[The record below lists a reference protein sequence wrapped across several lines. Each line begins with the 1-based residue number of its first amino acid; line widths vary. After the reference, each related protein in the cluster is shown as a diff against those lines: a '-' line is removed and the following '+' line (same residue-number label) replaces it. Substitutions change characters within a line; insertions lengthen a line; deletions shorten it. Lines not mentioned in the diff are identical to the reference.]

1 MSVATHARHACFLVA
16 LMITAI
22 LATDGRVAAQERVPT
37 LVEPS
42 SGAAGGDLSFAEAQA
57 GPGSGGVVIIQSSH
71 VSDTDVRDALDLIA
85 ADLVSIDFGTSADAG
100 YDVFSTAATLFPTSG
115 TDYFVMSTGNTSSA
129 LTTNSDPNTST
140 VLPGLNTAE
149 GEDLVQAVLVLQPPA
164 NASCLAFDF
173 AFYSEEFP
181 EFVGSQYNDV
191 FIAEFGQ
198 SNFQQVD
205 NQIIAPNN
213 FAFDTQ
219 GNVVSIN
226 TVFGV
231 TAAASDGTTYDAGT
245 PLLTAKTPLENSEDE
260 ITVILSIMDLGDS
273 IYDSTV
279 FIDNFRW
286 LFGVACEPGADADSD
301 RDALLDDWETSGI
314 DFDKDGNVDLD
325 LPAMGADPSHKD
337 IFVEVDYMVLAGPGG
352 HTHQPRAAALQTVID
367 AFNAAPVN
375 NPDGTTGIH
384 IHIDA
389 GSTSIMDPVTNAT
402 WGTLSES
409 DVLAHQNNLG
419 TTTAWPQCRY
429 QWNAFDTIKG
439 VGTPGSFSI
448 ERGDVFHYVIFAHS
462 LANTPAACSL
472 GTTSGISRGIP
483 GSDFIVSLGG
493 WDGDVGSV
501 NQQAGT
507 LMHELGHGLGL
518 FHGGDDPYGNYEPN
532 YLSIMN
538 YAFQMR
544 GLRVG
549 SADGTFDY
557 SSFALPVL
565 DEDALDETVGLS
577 GVAGTAGY
585 GTRYYDPT
593 GVQRIVNNI
602 NAAIDWNR
610 DGDGGAD
617 TAVAVDINGSGIGKG
632 VGYCT
637 ISNDPC
643 FNNGHCG
650 ATGGVCDLLTVLDN
664 SDNWEEIIYNGG
676 AVGALGE
683 AVEQPAET
691 ESIEIDQLE
700 DGLIPTELAVSISG
714 PGVVY
719 LAAGSSIT
727 HHYTV
732 TNTGDNAETFDITSA
747 ETQGWANTS
756 GVPAAVLL
764 APGASTGFD
773 VPLSIPGG
781 TPSGA
786 EDLLTE
792 TATSASNSLMMDAA
806 ETTTIVSIAAIDIKP
821 GSDVNPVNPFADG
834 VIPVAIL
841 GSQTFDVATV
851 DVTTLAFG
859 PDGAAPAH
867 PQGGHFAD
875 VNEDG
880 FIDLLSHYRT
890 QETGIVKG
898 DTEMCLTGE
907 TLDGISFGDCDPVHT
922 QPMCGLGFELVLLLP
937 PLAWL
942 KRRRERR
949 GL

>member
-1 MSVATHARHACFLVA
+1 MSAATYARSASLFAALAVAQ
-16 LMITAI
+16 I
-22 LATDGRVAAQERVPT
+22 LAIGAPVAAQERIPT

-42 SGAAGGDLSFAEAQA
+42 SRASGGDSSSAQAQA
-57 GPGSGGVVIIQSSH
+57 GPGSGGLIIIQSSH
-71 VSDTDVRDALDLIA
+71 VSDSDVRDALDLIA

-115 TDYFVMSTGNTSSA
+115 TEYFVMSTGNTSSA
-129 LTTNSDPNTST
+129 LTANSAPNTST
-140 VLPGLNTAE
+140 ILPGLNTAE
-149 GEDLVQAVLVLQPPA
+149 GEDLVQVELVLQPAA

-205 NQIIAPNN
+205 DQIIAPNN
-213 FAFDTQ
+213 FAFDTE

-301 RDALLDDWETSGI
+301 RDALLDDWETNGI

-325 LPAMGADPSHKD
+325 LPAMGADPRHKD
-337 IFVEVDYMVLAGPGG
+337 IFIEVDYMVLAGPGG

-367 AFNAAPVN
+367 AFDAAPVN

-384 IHIDA
+384 MHIDA
-389 GSTSIMDPVTNAT
+389 GSTTIMDPVTNAT

-429 QWNAFDTIKG
+429 RWEAFDGIKG
-439 VGTPGSFSI
+439 VGTPGSFPI

-462 LANTPAACSL
+462 LADTPAQCDM
-472 GTTSGISRGIP
+472 GETSGISRGIP

-518 FHGGDDPYGNYEPN
+518 LHGGDDPFGNYEPN

-538 YAFQMR
+538 YVFQTR
-544 GLRVG
+544 GLRIG
-549 SADGTFDY
+549 GGDGNFDY
-557 SSFALPVL
+557 SRFVLPVL
-565 DEDALDETVGLS
+565 DEASLDETDGIS
-577 GVAGTAGY
+577 GVAEAAGY
-585 GTRYYDPT
+585 GTRYFDPN
-593 GVQRIVNNI
+593 GVRRVANNVNV
-602 NAAIDWNR
+602 AIDWNQ

-617 TAVAVDINGSGIGKG
+617 TNVSVDINGTRA
-632 VGYCT
+632 GYCSVSFAACLNT
-637 ISNDPC
+637 PQCGAAGGVCRIGFGPGTCSISGDPC
-643 FNNGHCG
+643 YTNAHCG
-650 ATGGVCDLLTVLDN
+650 AAGGVCDAQTVLDDT
-664 SDNWEEIIYNGG
+664 DNWEEIIYNGG

-691 ESIEIDQLE
+691 ESIDIDLLE
-700 DGLIPTELAVSISG
+700 DGLIPTQLAVSVAG

-732 TNTGDNAETFDITSA
+732 TNTGDDPEIFEIASA
-747 ETQGWANTS
+747 ETHGWADTS
-756 GVPAAVLL
+756 GVPPAVALAA
-764 APGASTGFD
+764 GASTGFD
-773 VPLSIPGG
+773 VPLAVPAA
-781 TPSGA
+781 TPSGT
-786 EDLLTE
+786 EDVLTVS
-792 TATSASNSLMMDAA
+792 ATSAANPLMMDAA

-821 GSDVNPVNPFADG
+821 GSDVNPVNPFAKG

-841 GSQTFDVATV
+841 GSEDFDVRDV

-859 PDGAAPAH
+859 PAGAAPAH
-867 PQGGHFAD
+867 KKGGHLGD
-875 VNEDG
+875 VNGDSLT
-880 FIDLLSHYRT
+880 DLLSHYRT
-890 QETGIVKG
+890 QETGIAKG

-907 TLDGISFGDCDPVHT
+907 ALDGAPFGDCDPVNT
-922 QPMCGLGFELVLLLP
+922 EP
-937 PLAWL
+937 P
-942 KRRRERR
+942 
-949 GL
+949 